1 MHPMYGWILSVKLN
15 HSMFIK
21 LGLEI
26 VDPRVIT
33 LWLSAGRFE
42 FLHRQ
47 QADDQMIE
55 GSAGAHI
62 RAEFYLEGYGWI
74 PVDVPAAE

>member
-1 MHPMYGWILSVKLN
+1 M
-15 HSMFIK
+15 
-21 LGLEI
+21 
-26 VDPRVIT
+26 DPRVIT
-33 LWLSAGRFE
+33 LWLSAGCFE